1 MLQEQRVKI
10 KITGRVTSLLLGSG
24 KKTKIPVGNFQVYAG
39 HSLSSI
45 EANIFSPLESGV
57 AVGLL

>member
-39 HSLSSI
+39 HSL
-45 EANIFSPLESGV
+45 
-57 AVGLL
+57 

>member
-10 KITGRVTSLLLGSG
+10 KITGVTSLLLGSG

>member
-10 KITGRVTSLLLGSG
+10 KITGVTSLLLGSG

-39 HSLSSI
+39 HSLHSSI

>member
-10 KITGRVTSLLLGSG
+10 KITGVTSLLLGSG

-39 HSLSSI
+39 HSLSRI